1 MASET
6 SVRVCIRV
14 RPLIPKERLDDEHLA
29 VETYDSQ
36 VKVASQTFTFDHVF
50 GPDAGQEDIWP
61 CVTPLVDSVFEGY
74 NATIFAY
81 GQTGSGKTFTMGSGN
96 SAFVSNPDERGIIPR
111 VLQEMFARIEAKTSD
126 GRGYRT
132 ELKLRFLEIYGEE
145 IRDLLSQFGN
155 GTLDTSSK
163 VNLKEIQNGQVQV
176 QGAREEDVHSADEC
190 IRLLDKGTYCR
201 TTGATEMN
209 SESSRSHAILT
220 LTMVQYIPYEAVLV
234 KDGDEVDPNAPVEYD
249 VRCCYFNFVDLAGS
263 EKQKMTKAEGQ
274 RLKEGIDINKGL
286 FVLGCV
292 INALGDDTKR
302 GKVHVPYRDSKL
314 TRMLQDSLGGNS
326 RTLMV
331 CCVSPAGKNIAET
344 KSSLSYANRARNIQ
358 NKAVVNRDEQS
369 SLVAELRQQIQSL
382 EGELFAF
389 RHPGADMNDPKVQAA
404 VATSDWRLDSFS
416 SLRSRTEAAE
426 SEVMRLAGELKRWRS
441 EMDSMKEDLLAT
453 QAQRDY
459 FRLCCEEFK
468 QRAGSTAPIG
478 TDGAEMGVIQEHL
491 RTIQDLQDRLR
502 LAESERDKAHMRSA
516 SSGTLDFESFGLF
529 SADVVQEEQR
539 LIEQAE
545 QEIKRENELLKQLQS
560 MESSSAT
567 MPPPAPSSIQS
578 TAMVDPP
585 STSADDDEP
594 IGDDIDIEDNLDTAA
609 SIEACTEMADMQRE
623 FQQRQQVLGAT
634 VQDLSNNISLKEQM
648 LQTLRRNAE
657 GYERM
662 RGVFEARVNEMA
674 EKERAFMSERDQ
686 LMAELDK
693 IQHQTSD
700 PRYQRLSSELQNKD
714 GELGALRKKQ
724 AEMKRFETIKQ
735 KSDVQLRVLTNEI
748 TAMKKQKVDL
758 LKKMQSDRK
767 KYEQEASERK
777 REIVTLKRA
786 HLKDKQQIL
795 KLGSEKD
802 AQERVLKRRM
812 EEVAAANRR
821 LKQQQLLIQANAKEK
836 KKPLTRYKSKDEEWL
851 ADQIQKLADKQKKS
865 EMLEKELEKREKIVQ
880 QMERLHGMRSKLQGE
895 LKASMDE
902 RNGSNIRDIL
912 ISPFKQNPNASNEQV
927 VSTEAPPLSKDEEA
941 MLAELEDRIE
951 ACQAQ
956 LEYKNERISEMTST
970 NDLDE
975 QGDAMVKVE
984 NTSLPEARTLLK
996 LLFNMAVEVKN
1007 QEQSKEAELERSA
1020 LQVDDLQKH
1029 LRMERERNSAMRQTY
1044 EEKLQKMIS
1053 DAMNEPDEGQKHRLV
1068 SSAVDERNLLLRKR
1082 CDELEQQQ
1090 HEWQKQAQQL
1100 MRRNTKY
1107 QQSVNTC
1114 RERIKW
1120 LEAQLNASKHG
1131 EAAVLDP
1138 PDHDDD
1144 AHVMDDD
1151 EFADTLS
1158 VGSASSDS
1166 TFPSVNGP
1174 GSGGVSVDVGSS
1186 SIFNRLS
1193 NPNNFTGIHRHRLQ
1207 EHAMVKREEIK
1218 SKSQQLRSRRY
1229 VPRSLSISNSLF
1241 RCRRLKDRNVQAP
1254 LSSSKMRQPNGTV
1267 LSPRVGRAATP
1278 RTRTASED
1286 FGTYPRSSA
1295 VLDVE
1300 MDGQDDL
1307 DMDGDHSDTMSEG
1320 GYGME
1325 SSSPRGY
1332 RGGKKDIDT
1341 MSEGSPRA
1349 TSSRSGGKKDVFSRL
1364 NGQYT
1369 ASAQSKRQSYLSGAD
1384 KSASR
1389 ATREKVNAAN
1399 TSNPPDEQRTTQ
1411 TMAAAATAVGG
1422 ATTLDPLTGRER
1434 FVVQVMNNLRIKT
1447 DADSR

>member
-6 SVRVCIRV
+6 SVRVCVRV
-14 RPLIPKERLDDEHLA
+14 RPLIPKERLEDEHLA
-29 VETYDSQ
+29 VETFDSQ
-36 VKVASQTFTFDHVF
+36 IKVASQTFTFDHVF
-50 GPDAGQEDIWP
+50 GLDSGQEDIWP

-111 VLQEMFARIEAKTSD
+111 VLQEMFARIAAKTAD

-220 LTMVQYIPYEAVLV
+220 LTMVQYIPYDTLV
-234 KDGDEVDPNAPVEYD
+234 AKDGDENAAPEYD

-302 GKVHVPYRDSKL
+302 GRVHVPYRDSKL

-331 CCVSPAGKNIAET
+331 CCVSPAGKNVAET

-369 SLVAELRQQIQSL
+369 SIVAELRQQIQSL

-389 RHPGADMNDPKVQAA
+389 RHPGADMSDPQVQAA

-416 SLRSRTEAAE
+416 SLRRRTEGAE
-426 SEVMRLAGELKRWRS
+426 SEVMRLTGELKRWRT
-441 EMDSMKEDLLAT
+441 EMDAMKEELLAT

-459 FRLCCEEFK
+459 FRLCGEELK
-468 QRAGSTAPIG
+468 QQHGGGVAGS
-478 TDGAEMGVIQEHL
+478 AEMGVIQEHL

-502 LAESERDKAHMRSA
+502 QAETDRDKAHAHSA
-516 SSGTLDFESFGLF
+516 SSGTLDFASFGLF
-529 SADVVQEEQR
+529 SADAVQDEQR
-539 LIEQAE
+539 LIEKAE

-560 MESSSAT
+560 NAVA
-567 MPPPAPSSIQS
+567 MPPPAP
-578 TAMVDPP
+578 A
-585 STSADDDEP
+585 STSRTTGTVPSMALSSAGPSAADDDEP
-594 IGDDIDIEDNLDTAA
+594 VGDDMDDTVDPPDEDDTLEA
-609 SIEACTEMADMQRE
+609 SAEASSEMAELQRE

-662 RGVFEARVNEMA
+662 RGVFEARVIEMA
-674 EKERAFMSERDQ
+674 DKERSYMAERDQ
-686 LMAELDK
+686 LTAELDK
-693 IQHQTSD
+693 MQHQTSD

-758 LKKMQSDRK
+758 LKKMQGDRK
-767 KYEQEASERK
+767 KYELEASERK
-777 REIVTLKRA
+777 REILTLKRA

-795 KLGSEKD
+795 KLGSEKN
-802 AQERVLKRRM
+802 AQERVLKRRV

-821 LKQQQLLIQANAKEK
+821 LKQQQLLLSANAK
-836 KKPLTRYKSKDEEWL
+836 KKPLKRFKSKDEEWL
-851 ADQIQKLADKQKKS
+851 ADQIQKLSDKQKKS
-865 EMLEKELEKREKIVQ
+865 ELLEKELDKREKIVQ
-880 QMERLHGMRSKLQGE
+880 QMERLHGMRSKLQSE

-912 ISPFKQNPNASNEQV
+912 ISPFKQHLEASTSQQ
-927 VSTEAPPLSKDEEA
+927 TATTAALSKDEEA

-951 ACQAQ
+951 ACQTQ
-956 LEYKNERISEMTST
+956 LEYKNERISEMTT
-970 NDLDE
+970 G
-975 QGDAMVKVE
+975 QGDNDQGDPMVKVE
-984 NTSLPEARTLLK
+984 NSSLPEARTLLK
-996 LLFNMAVEVKN
+996 LLFKMAVEVKS
-1007 QEQSKEAELERSA
+1007 QEQSKEAELERAA
-1020 LQVDDLQKH
+1020 LRVDDLQKH
-1029 LRMERERNSAMRQTY
+1029 LRMERERNSVMRQTY
-1044 EEKLQKMIS
+1044 EEKLQKMIA
-1053 DAMNEPDEGQKHRLV
+1053 DAMTEPDDGLKLV
-1068 SSAVDERNLLLRKR
+1068 RSAVEERNAILRKR
-1082 CDELEQQQ
+1082 CEELELHQLD
-1090 HEWQKQAQQL
+1090 WQRQTQQL
-1100 MRRNTKY
+1100 VQRNAKY
-1107 QQSVNTC
+1107 QQSMGTC

-1120 LEAQLNASKHG
+1120 LETQLNATKRG
-1131 EAAVLDP
+1131 DAGNDEADDE
-1138 PDHDDD
+1138 DHP
-1144 AHVMDDD
+1144 VMDDGDD
-1151 EFADTLS
+1151 ELFGDTMS

-1166 TFPSVNGP
+1166 TVLTTTHGPSSTNGGAD
-1174 GSGGVSVDVGSS
+1174 GSTS
-1186 SIFNRLS
+1186 SIFNRLA

-1207 EHAMVKREEIK
+1207 ENAMIKREEIK
-1218 SKSQQLRSRRY
+1218 SKGQQLRS
-1229 VPRSLSISNSLF
+1229 
-1241 RCRRLKDRNVQAP
+1241 RRLKDRNVQAAP
-1254 LSSSKMRQPNGTV
+1254 LSSSKLRQPNASFQ
-1267 LSPRVGRAATP
+1267 SPRARTP
-1278 RTRTASED
+1278 RPRTASED

-1295 VLDVE
+1295 VLDVLATMKRGNE
-1300 MDGQDDL
+1300 GDGGL
-1307 DMDGDHSDTMSEG
+1307 DELELDEGDHSDTMSEG
-1320 GYGME
+1320 GYGMD
-1325 SSSPRGY
+1325 SSPRGGF
-1332 RGGKKDIDT
+1332 RGKKEVDT

-1349 TSSRSGGKKDVFSRL
+1349 SSGGRKKDVFSRL

-1369 ASAQSKRQSYLSGAD
+1369 ASAQSKRQ
-1384 KSASR
+1384 
-1389 ATREKVNAAN
+1389 VH
-1399 TSNPPDEQRTTQ
+1399 
-1411 TMAAAATAVGG
+1411 
-1422 ATTLDPLTGRER
+1422 TG
-1434 FVVQVMNNLRIKT
+1434 LL
-1447 DADSR
+1447 